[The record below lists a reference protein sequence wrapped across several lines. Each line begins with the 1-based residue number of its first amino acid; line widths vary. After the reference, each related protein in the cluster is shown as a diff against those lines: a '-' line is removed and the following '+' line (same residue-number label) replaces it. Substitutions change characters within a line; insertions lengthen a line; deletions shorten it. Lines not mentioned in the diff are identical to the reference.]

1 MNAELIWTVPLAGA
15 LVGWLTNVIAIE
27 MLFRPKIP
35 MYLLGMRIPFTPG
48 LLPINQ
54 KQIIDSASKHVSSV
68 IIDSLETSSQD
79 ANHLKLF
86 NSLLDA
92 HWSTYIFIPPS
103 KRASLYRKLC
113 KTVSS
118 QKNTRYLIEQ
128 IIKNQMSEYNVD
140 RFEKVIRKLAD
151 DSLKGIKIVG
161 AFLGAF
167 IGMFTILL

>member
-86 NSLLDA
+86 N
-92 HWSTYIFIPPS
+92 
-103 KRASLYRKLC
+103 
-113 KTVSS
+113 
-118 QKNTRYLIEQ
+118 
-128 IIKNQMSEYNVD
+128 IINPTINKDIWKSWLTE
-140 RFEKVIRKLAD
+140 IR
-151 DSLKGIKIVG
+151 IKQLQSI
-161 AFLGAF
+161 
-167 IGMFTILL
+167 TPDNY